1 MEVCCKMKKTV
12 LITGVSGGIGKELA
26 DRFAKG
32 GYNLVLVARSE
43 GKLLEL
49 AKEYRKRYG
58 SQATVIAKD
67 VASPGVPKEIFAE
80 LKEKGVVVD
89 YLVNN
94 AGFGL
99 YGTFLETQLE
109 QETNM
114 IDVNIKALT
123 VMTKLFL
130 PDMVKRGQ
138 GGVMNVASLVAFFP
152 GPMMSVYYA
161 TKAYVLSFTE
171 ALENEL
177 SGTGV
182 TVTALCPGLT
192 STGFVERSGI
202 GESKLFQS
210 GAIMEAG
217 QVAEEG
223 YRGFL
228 RGKTFI
234 MPGARNRFMA
244 FLPRLMPRKMVTRMV
259 RSTQQRT
266 GH

>member
-1 MEVCCKMKKTV
+1 MKKTV

-26 DRFAKG
+26 DRFAKDG
-32 GYNLVLVARSE
+32 HNMVLVARSE
-43 GKLLEL
+43 DKILEL
-49 AKEYRKRYG
+49 AQEYQNKYG
-58 SQATVIAKD
+58 IQATVIAKD
-67 VASPGVPKEIFAE
+67 VAAPGVPEEIFNE
-80 LKEKGVVVD
+80 LKEKEIDVD

-99 YGTFLETQLE
+99 FGTFMETDME
-109 QETNM
+109 QEINM

-130 PDMVKRGQ
+130 PDMIKRGH
-138 GGVMNVASLVAFFP
+138 GGVMNVASLVGFFP

-171 ALENEL
+171 ALENEV

-192 STGFVERSGI
+192 STGFVDRSGM
-202 GESKLFQS
+202 GASKMVK

-228 RGKTFI
+228 RGKTLI
-234 MPGARNRFMA
+234 MPGARNRLIAFMPRL
-244 FLPRLMPRKMVTRMV
+244 LPRKLMTRII
-259 RSTQQRT
+259 RFSQDRT

>member
-1 MEVCCKMKKTV
+1 MSKTV

-26 DRFAKG
+26 DRFAKDR
-32 GYNLVLVARSE
+32 YDLVLVARSE

-49 AKEYRKRYG
+49 SKEYRKKYG
-58 SQATVIAKD
+58 VKATVIAKD
-67 VASPGVPKEIFAE
+67 VASPGVPEEIAAE
-80 LKEKGVVVD
+80 LKEKGIVVD

-99 YGTFLETQLE
+99 YGEFLESNLE
-109 QETNM
+109 QEMNM

-123 VMTKLFL
+123 IMTKLFL
-130 PDMVKRGQ
+130 PDMVKRRQ
-138 GGVMNVASLVAFFP
+138 GGVLNVASLVAFFP

-161 TKAYVLSFTE
+161 SKAFVLSFTE

-192 STGFVERSGI
+192 STGFVDRSGM
-202 GESKLFQS
+202 GASKLTQ
-210 GAIMEAG
+210 GGGIMEAG
-217 QVAEEG
+217 QVAEEA

-228 RGKTFI
+228 RGKTLI
-234 MPGARNRFMA
+234 MPGARNRFLA
-244 FLPRLMPRKMVTRMV
+244 FLPRLLPRKLITRII
-259 RSTQQRT
+259 RSSQDRA

>member
-1 MEVCCKMKKTV
+1 MRKTV

-32 GYNLVLVARSE
+32 GHNIVLVARSE
-43 GKLLEL
+43 SKIVKL
-49 AKEYRKRYG
+49 AQEYRKKYG
-58 SQATVIAKD
+58 IQATVIAKD
-67 VASPGVPKEIFAE
+67 VAAPGVPEEIFTE
-80 LKEKGVVVD
+80 LKEKGITVD

-99 YGTFLETQLE
+99 FGTFIETDME
-109 QETNM
+109 QEVNM

-130 PDMVKRGQ
+130 PDMIKRGQ
-138 GGVMNVASLVAFFP
+138 GGVMNVASLVGFFP

-171 ALENEL
+171 ALANEV

-192 STGFVERSGI
+192 STGFVDRSGM
-202 GESKLFQS
+202 GAVK

-228 RGKTFI
+228 RGKTLI
-234 MPGARNRFMA
+234 MPGVRNRFIA
-244 FLPRLMPRKMVTRMV
+244 FMPRLLPRMMVTRLV
-259 RSTQQRT
+259 RSTQDRT
-266 GH
+266 EH

>member
-1 MEVCCKMKKTV
+1 MRKTV
-12 LITGVSGGIGKELA
+12 LITGASGGIGKELA

-32 GYNLVLVARSE
+32 GYDLVLVARSE
-43 GKLLEL
+43 GKLLEFS
-49 AKEYRKRYG
+49 KEYRKKYG
-58 SQATVIAKD
+58 IQATVIAKD
-67 VASPGVPKEIFAE
+67 FASHGVPEEIAVE
-80 LKEKGVVVD
+80 LKEKGIAVD

-109 QETNM
+109 QEANM

-130 PDMVKRGQ
+130 PDMVKRRQ
-138 GGVMNVASLVAFFP
+138 GGVMNVASTVAFFP

-182 TVTALCPGLT
+182 TVTAICPGLT
-192 STGFVERSGI
+192 STGFVDRSGM
-202 GESKLFQS
+202 GASKLLQ
-210 GAIMEAG
+210 GGGIMEAG
-217 QVAEEG
+217 QVADEA

-234 MPGARNRFMA
+234 MPGARNRFMT

-259 RSTQQRT
+259 RSAQDRAK
-266 GH
+266 H

>member
-1 MEVCCKMKKTV
+1 MRKTV

-32 GYNLVLVARSE
+32 GHNIVLVARSE
-43 GKLLEL
+43 GKILEL
-49 AKEYRKRYG
+49 AQEYQNKYG
-58 SQATVIAKD
+58 IRATVIAKD
-67 VASPGVPKEIFAE
+67 VAAPGVPKEIFNE
-80 LKEKGVVVD
+80 LKEKEIVVD

-99 YGTFLETQLE
+99 FGTFMETDME
-109 QETNM
+109 QEINM

-130 PDMVKRGQ
+130 PDMIKRGQ
-138 GGVMNVASLVAFFP
+138 GGVLNVASLVGFFP

-171 ALENEL
+171 ALENEV

-192 STGFVERSGI
+192 STGFVDRSGM
-202 GESKLFQS
+202 GASKMVN

-228 RGKTFI
+228 RGKTLI
-234 MPGARNRFMA
+234 MPGARNRLIA
-244 FLPRLMPRKMVTRMV
+244 FLPRLLPRKVMTRMI
-259 RSTQQRT
+259 RSTQDRT

>member
-1 MEVCCKMKKTV
+1 MRKTV

-32 GYNLVLVARSE
+32 GHNIVLVARSE
-43 GKLLEL
+43 SKIVEL
-49 AKEYRKRYG
+49 AQEYRKKYG
-58 SQATVIAKD
+58 IQATVIAKD
-67 VASPGVPKEIFAE
+67 VAAPGVPEEIFTE
-80 LKEKGVVVD
+80 LKEKGITLD

-99 YGTFLETQLE
+99 FGTFMETDME
-109 QETNM
+109 QEVNM

-138 GGVMNVASLVAFFP
+138 GGVMNVASLVGFFP

-171 ALENEL
+171 ALANEV

-192 STGFVERSGI
+192 STGFVDRSGM
-202 GESKLFQS
+202 GASKMLK

-228 RGKTFI
+228 RGKTLI
-234 MPGARNRFMA
+234 MPGARNRFIA
-244 FLPRLMPRKMVTRMV
+244 FMPRLLPRMMMTRII
-259 RSTQQRT
+259 RSSQDRT
-266 GH
+266 EH

>member
-1 MEVCCKMKKTV
+1 METK
-12 LITGVSGGIGKELA
+12 
-26 DRFAKG
+26 
-32 GYNLVLVARSE
+32 
-43 GKLLEL
+43 
-49 AKEYRKRYG
+49 
-58 SQATVIAKD
+58 
-67 VASPGVPKEIFAE
+67 
-80 LKEKGVVVD
+80 
-89 YLVNN
+89 
-94 AGFGL
+94 
-99 YGTFLETQLE
+99 LE

-123 VMTKLFL
+123 IMTKLFL

-138 GGVMNVASLVAFFP
+138 GGVMNVASTVAFFP

-177 SGTGV
+177 RGTGV

-192 STGFVERSGI
+192 STGFVDRSGM
-202 GESKLFQS
+202 GASKLLQR
-210 GAIMEAG
+210 GGIMEAG
-217 QVAEEG
+217 QVADEA

-228 RGKTFI
+228 LGKTFI
-234 MPGARNRFMA
+234 MPGARNRFMT

-259 RSTQQRT
+259 RSVQDRA

>member
-1 MEVCCKMKKTV
+1 
-12 LITGVSGGIGKELA
+12 
-26 DRFAKG
+26 
-32 GYNLVLVARSE
+32 
-43 GKLLEL
+43 
-49 AKEYRKRYG
+49 
-58 SQATVIAKD
+58 
-67 VASPGVPKEIFAE
+67 
-80 LKEKGVVVD
+80 
-89 YLVNN
+89 
-94 AGFGL
+94 
-99 YGTFLETQLE
+99 
-109 QETNM
+109 M

-123 VMTKLFL
+123 IMTKLFV
-130 PDMVKRGQ
+130 PDMVKRGE

-177 SGTGV
+177 NGTGV

-192 STGFVERSGI
+192 STGFVDRSGM
-202 GESKLFQS
+202 GASKLFQN

-217 QVAEEG
+217 QVVEEG

-234 MPGARNRFMA
+234 MPGARNRLMKFIPRL
-244 FLPRLMPRKMVTRMV
+244 LPRKLVTRMV
-259 RSTQQRT
+259 RFTQNRT

>member
-1 MEVCCKMKKTV
+1 MRKTV

-26 DRFAKG
+26 DRFAKDG
-32 GYNLVLVARSE
+32 HDMVLVARTE

-49 AKEYRKRYG
+49 AKEYQKKYG
-58 SQATVIAKD
+58 VQATVIAKD
-67 VASPGVPKEIFAE
+67 VASPGVPEEIVAE
-80 LKEKGVVVD
+80 LKEKGIVVD

-99 YGTFLETQLE
+99 YGTFLETKLE

-114 IDVNIKALT
+114 IDVNVKALT

-138 GGVMNVASLVAFFP
+138 GGVMNVASLVGFFP

-161 TKAYVLSFTE
+161 TKSYVLSFTE
-171 ALENEL
+171 ALENEV

-192 STGFVERSGI
+192 STGFVDRSGM
-202 GESKLFQS
+202 GASKLFQS
-210 GAIMEAG
+210 GTIMEAG

-228 RGKTFI
+228 RGKTLI
-234 MPGARNRFMA
+234 MPGARNRFVA
-244 FLPRLMPRKMVTRMV
+244 FIPRLMPRKMVTRMV
-259 RSTQQRT
+259 RTMQDRT

>member
-1 MEVCCKMKKTV
+1 MRKTV

-32 GYNLVLVARSE
+32 GHHIVLVARSE
-43 GKLLEL
+43 GKIQDL
-49 AKEYRKRYG
+49 AQEYQKKYG
-58 SQATVIAKD
+58 IQATVIAKD
-67 VASPGVPKEIFAE
+67 VAAPGVPQEIYNE
-80 LKEKGVVVD
+80 LKEKGIVVD

-99 YGTFLETQLE
+99 FGTFMETDME
-109 QETNM
+109 QEVNM

-130 PDMVKRGQ
+130 PDMIQRGH
-138 GGVMNVASLVAFFP
+138 GGVMNVASLVGFFP

-171 ALENEL
+171 ALENEVN
-177 SGTGV
+177 GTGV

-192 STGFVERSGI
+192 STGFVDRSGM
-202 GESKLFQS
+202 GVSKMLQ
-210 GAIMEAG
+210 GPIMEAG

-228 RGKTFI
+228 RGKTLI
-234 MPGARNRFMA
+234 MPGARNRFIA
-244 FLPRLMPRKMVTRMV
+244 FMPRLLPRKMMTRII
-259 RSTQQRT
+259 RSSQDKT

>member
-1 MEVCCKMKKTV
+1 MRKTV

-32 GYNLVLVARSE
+32 GFDLVLVARSE

-49 AKEYRKRYG
+49 AKEYRKKYG
-58 SQATVIAKD
+58 TQATVIAKD
-67 VASPGVPKEIFAE
+67 VASHGVPEEIAAE
-80 LKEKGVVVD
+80 LKEKGIAVD

-99 YGTFLETQLE
+99 YGTFMETQLE

-130 PDMVKRGQ
+130 PDMVKRRQ

-161 TKAYVLSFTE
+161 SKAYVLSFTE
-171 ALENEL
+171 ALGNEL

-192 STGFVERSGI
+192 STGFVDRSGM
-202 GESKLFQS
+202 GASKLFQR
-210 GAIMEAG
+210 GGIMEAG
-217 QVAEEG
+217 QVADEA

-234 MPGARNRFMA
+234 MPGARNRFLA
-244 FLPRLMPRKMVTRMV
+244 FLPRLMPRKMVTRMI
-259 RSTQQRT
+259 RSIQERA

>member
-1 MEVCCKMKKTV
+1 MRKTV

-32 GYNLVLVARSE
+32 GHNIVLVARSE
-43 GKLLEL
+43 SKIVEL
-49 AKEYRKRYG
+49 AQEYRKKYG
-58 SQATVIAKD
+58 IQATVIAKD
-67 VASPGVPKEIFAE
+67 VAAPGVPEEIFTE
-80 LKEKGVVVD
+80 LKEKGITVD

-99 YGTFLETQLE
+99 FGTFMETDME
-109 QETNM
+109 QEVNM

-130 PDMVKRGQ
+130 PDMIKRGQ
-138 GGVMNVASLVAFFP
+138 GGVMNVASLVGFFP

-171 ALENEL
+171 ALANEVT
-177 SGTGV
+177 GTGV

-192 STGFVERSGI
+192 STGFVDRSGM
-202 GESKLFQS
+202 GAVK

-228 RGKTFI
+228 RGKTLI
-234 MPGARNRFMA
+234 MPGVRNRFIA
-244 FLPRLMPRKMVTRMV
+244 FLPRLLPRKMITRLV
-259 RSTQQRT
+259 RSSQDRT
-266 GH
+266 EH

>member
-1 MEVCCKMKKTV
+1 MRKTV

-26 DRFAKG
+26 DRFAKD

-43 GKLLEL
+43 RKLLEL
-49 AKEYRKRYG
+49 AEEYRKKHG
-58 SQATVIAKD
+58 TQATVIAKD
-67 VASPGVPKEIFAE
+67 VASPGVPEEIFAE
-80 LKEKGVVVD
+80 LKKKGIVVD

-99 YGTFLETQLE
+99 YGTFLETNLE

-123 VMTKLFL
+123 IMTKLFL
-130 PDMVKRGQ
+130 PDMVKRGK

-152 GPMMSVYYA
+152 GPMMSIYYA
-161 TKAYVLSFTE
+161 TKAFVLSFTE

-192 STGFVERSGI
+192 STGFVDRSGM

-223 YRGFL
+223 YRGFI
-228 RGKTFI
+228 RGDTII
-234 MPGARNRFMA
+234 MPGARNRLMA
-244 FLPRLMPRKMVTRMV
+244 FIPRLLPRKWVTRMV
-259 RSTQQRT
+259 RSTQNRT